1 MAIYIV
7 GDIQGCF
14 SELEALLN
22 KVNFVASKDEL
33 WLAGDIVARGPDS
46 LATIRF
52 IKSLGQ
58 SAKMVLGNHDLHLL
72 AIHAGL
78 KKAKKQDLLDE
89 LLAAPDL
96 DELMNWL
103 ARQPLIQKIPGENAY
118 MTHAGISPQWT
129 IEEAVEQ
136 AESAHEKLSSENR
149 NKWLACM
156 YGNLPNDWQQ
166 AKGSIEKFRYTI
178 NAFTR
183 MRYCNKNKTLELHCK
198 EALTD
203 APSNLMPWFELSNV
217 LNNTNVIFGHWA
229 TLMGQC
235 PLKNVY
241 ALDTGCVWGNYL
253 TMLRWGD
260 KQRFT
265 EKSHKYI

>member
-14 SELEALLN
+14 SELKALLN
-22 KVNFVASKDEL
+22 KANFIENKDEL

-72 AIHAGL
+72 AIYAGIKNAH
-78 KKAKKQDLLDE
+78 KKDQLDE
-89 LLAAPDL
+89 LLAASDI

-103 ARQPLIQKIPGENAY
+103 AQQPLIQKIPGENTY
-118 MTHAGISPQWT
+118 MTHAGLSPQWT
-129 IEEAVEQ
+129 IKEAIEQ
-136 AESAHEKLSSENR
+136 AGSANKKLSSKHR
-149 NKWLACM
+149 NKWLAKM
-156 YGNLPNDWQQ
+156 YGELPNDWTQ
-166 AKGSIEKFRYTI
+166 AKSNTEKFRYTI

-183 MRYCNKNKTLELHCK
+183 MRYCHKDKTLEFNCK
-198 EALTD
+198 EALAD
-203 APSNLMPWFELSNV
+203 APLDLIPWFELRDVVDS
-217 LNNTNVIFGHWA
+217 TNLIFGHWA

-235 PLKNVY
+235 PHKNVY
-241 ALDTGCVWGNYL
+241 PLDTGCVWGNHL
-253 TMLRWGD
+253 TMLRWDD
-260 KQRFT
+260 KQVFT
-265 EKSHKYI
+265 EKSHKNI